1 MHEVVTGYFSPNS
14 YDTAAGITAGF
25 GATINII
32 NGAKECNKA
41 TEDDKAKTRK
51 EYYEEFLEHF
61 KIDTKAIETDA
72 SMACKDQKPFPDK
85 SAGKVYS
92 YFDKG
97 KENKCK
103 VVKY

>member
-32 NGAKECNKA
+32 NGAKECNKD
-41 TEDDKAKTRK
+41 TEDDRAKTRK
-51 EYYEEFLEHF
+51 EYYDEFLEHF
-61 KIDTKAIETDA
+61 GIDEKAEETDA
-72 SMACKDQKPFPDK
+72 SMSCKDQKAFPSK

-97 KENKCK
+97 
-103 VVKY
+103 